1 MMVRT
6 REPSRNTR
14 PDEPAHA
21 RRAVAI
27 IIISAHLAGGCSL
40 FQKSD
45 LVRTQKQRNAANKY
59 AAGNWM
65 ERVDAVK
72 EIVRYIGPDKN
83 DLIFGTLMVASGDP
97 YQQVRMEAVKG
108 LAIVKNQE
116 CLSMLRRIASSDP
129 ADNVRWLAL
138 RELRGLGDPAA
149 ADIFIRAL
157 DSEDWLIREEAARG
171 ITSLDKEIIRSR
183 MIPHILK
190 AINDPDVNVVLAV
203 LNTITVRDPRLYRAI
218 ADRLTAGSDYSLLE
232 ASLKAINGYRLDEK
246 TKEKVIDLL
255 VYNNSRI
262 RVLALRVL
270 KSDQALVESGKKTD
284 P

>member
-1 MMVRT
+1 MRGGRCDT
-6 REPSRNTR
+6 SRDAHPSVPMHTC
-14 PDEPAHA
+14 
-21 RRAVAI
+21 RALAVL
-27 IIISAHLAGGCSL
+27 IISAHLAGGCSL

-65 ERVDAVK
+65 ERVDAVR

-116 CLSMLRRIASSDP
+116 CLSMLRRIASEDP

-138 RELRGLGDPAA
+138 RELRGLGDPSA
-149 ADIFIRAL
+149 ADIYVRAL

-171 ITSLDKEIIRSR
+171 IISLDEAVIRER
-183 MIPHILK
+183 MIPHMLR
-190 AINDPDVNVVLAV
+190 ALNDPNVNVVLAV
-203 LNTITVRDPRLYRAI
+203 LNNITVKDQRLYRVI
-218 ADRLTAGSDYSLLE
+218 AERLHVKSDYSLLE

-246 TKEKVIDLL
+246 TKEKIIDLL

-262 RVLALRVL
+262 RILALRVL
-270 KSDQALVESGKKTD
+270 KSDQALAESEKKTD